1 MINRLLVEGLYDKFN
16 FDLHFHPDLNL
27 LTGRNGSGKTTL
39 MKLMWGMT
47 SQRFAFEASLP
58 NLDALVLETN
68 TEYVLFGNSTRIVNK
83 VSAVA
88 DLGFDTQREPYIV
101 GFVEKHN
108 SNHLFIPKRSK
119 EELDFAALFAWA
131 KKKDARSLYFPTFRR
146 NEGGYEF
153 LAVPQFEGSAPES
166 DINLVNMIRAASNGP
181 VSYHTFVNYNSTLD
195 IDFLL
200 GGLISNIA
208 AKTTQLEK
216 EQSEY
221 ALKLIGES
229 KDQAEEVLQAVR
241 RSLEETKEKVKQLMR
256 PLDRLSEMIAKLFH
270 GKGVKINDNFS
281 LGDTLNLL
289 HTEHLSSGEKQML
302 GMIVYSAICKNAV
315 IFIDEPELSLSPDWQ
330 RMLVPMLLEVS
341 EGCQFFLAT
350 HSPFIYAQY
359 PDKDI
364 FLDNLHK
371 LAHGSPNV
379 SEMLS

>member
-1 MINRLLVEGLYDKFN
+1 MINRLLVEGLYDKFD

-39 MKLMWGMT
+39 MKLMWGAI
-47 SQRFAFEASLP
+47 SGRFAMSAGFPKLRLYFIETDTKIGGAGLVKELTPLLPKEAIIDPEIKLSSD
-58 NLDALVLETN
+58 NWVLELN
-68 TEYVLFGNSTRIVNK
+68 KSTAPMTGWTGYLLPK
-83 VSAVA
+83 GLSQGFEFW
-88 DLGFDTQREPYIV
+88 DYLGI
-101 GFVEKHN
+101 N
-108 SNHLFIPKRSK
+108 N
-119 EELDFAALFAWA
+119 
-131 KKKDARSLYFPTFRR
+131 SLYFPTFRR
-146 NEGGYEF
+146 NEGGYEY
-153 LAVPQFEGSAPES
+153 LNVPQFKGANPES

-181 VSYHTFVNYNSTLD
+181 VPYHTFVNYNSTLD

-229 KDQAEEVLQAVR
+229 KDHAEEVLQAVR

-270 GKGVKINDNFS
+270 GKGVKINDNFT

-364 FLDNLHK
+364 FLDK
-371 LAHGSPNV
+371 DKGEA
-379 SEMLS
+379 